1 MMNDDVKQLGVTLAL
16 GLAGAGLATAAGL
29 PAAALIGATV
39 ATSVAAAAGLRL
51 RMDPHLRN
59 FGFATIGLSLGSG
72 VGPGILADLGHWGF
86 SLAVLCVSLAVTLWM
101 GALILRRGFGIG
113 QGTAVLATSPG
124 AMSYALAIA
133 EEGRGDATAIMVI
146 QSLRLFLLASVLPV
160 LIWALVEAPVLPVH
174 VVMGVVPFAALLVV
188 ASGSGW
194 ALARLG
200 LPAAWL
206 IAGFATSGVAHGTDL
221 VQGLLPGWAL
231 FAGFALTGATIGAR
245 FSGLNGALL
254 RRYMAA
260 ALVAGGVSALVSFA
274 FAALVAAVT
283 ALPLGQLWVA
293 FAPGGV
299 EAMAAMGLAL
309 GYDPAFVA
317 VHHLVRLAVLFV
329 LVPLFLRR

>member
-1 MMNDDVKQLGVTLAL
+1 MNETMKQLGVTLAL
-16 GLAGAGLATAAGL
+16 GVAGAGLATAAGL

-39 ATSVAAAAGLRL
+39 ATSVAAAAGVSL

-72 VGPGILADLGHWGF
+72 VSPGILADLGHWGF
-86 SLAVLCVSLAVTLWM
+86 SLAVLCVSLAVTLWV
-101 GALILRRGFGIG
+101 GAAILRRGFGIG
-113 QGTAVLATSPG
+113 AETAVLATSPG
-124 AMSYALAIA
+124 ALSYAMAIA

-174 VVMGVVPFAALLVV
+174 VVMGLGPFALLLVA

-194 ALARLG
+194 VLARWG

-206 IAGFATSGVAHGTDL
+206 IAGFATSGVAHGTGL
-221 VQGLLPGWAL
+221 VQGFLPGWAL
-231 FAGFALTGATIGAR
+231 FAGFTLTGAAIGAR
-245 FSGLNGALL
+245 FSGLRVVTLK
-254 RRYMAA
+254 RYAGA
-260 ALVAGGVSALVSFA
+260 ALVAGGASALISFA

>member
-1 MMNDDVKQLGVTLAL
+1 MMNEQVKQLGVTLAL

-39 ATSVAAAAGLRL
+39 ATSVAAAAGMRL

-86 SLAVLCVSLAVTLWM
+86 SLAVLCVSLAVTLWV

-113 QGTAVLATSPG
+113 RETAVLGTSPG

-174 VVMGVVPFAALLVV
+174 AVMGLGAFAALLVV

-206 IAGFATSGVAHGTDL
+206 IAGFATSGVAHGTGL

-245 FSGLNGALL
+245 FSGLSAALL
-254 RRYMAA
+254 RRYAGA
-260 ALVAGGVSALVSFA
+260 ALVAGGVSALISFA
-274 FAALVAAVT
+274 FAALVASVT

>member
-1 MMNDDVKQLGVTLAL
+1 MNETMKQLGVTLAL

-39 ATSVAAAAGLRL
+39 ATSAAAWGGMRL

-72 VGPGILADLGHWGF
+72 VGPNILADLGHWAF
-86 SLAVLCVSLAVTLWM
+86 SLMALALSLLATLWL
-101 GALILRRGFGIG
+101 GAAILRRGFGLDRD
-113 QGTAVLATSPG
+113 TAVLATSPG
-124 AMSYALAIA
+124 AMSYALAIV
-133 EEGRGDATAIMVI
+133 EEGRGNGTAIMVI

-160 LIWALVEAPVLPVH
+160 LIWALAEAPVLPDRAQ
-174 VVMGVVPFAALLVV
+174 MGLTAFAALLAV
-188 ASGSGW
+188 AALSGW
-194 ALARLG
+194 GLARWG

-206 IAGFATSGVAHGTDL
+206 IAGFLVSGISHGAGWTP
-221 VQGLLPGWAL
+221 GLLPDWAL
-231 FAGFALTGATIGAR
+231 FVGFAITGASIGAR
-245 FSGLNGALL
+245 FVGLGMASLL
-254 RRYMAA
+254 AHGRA
-260 ALVAGGVSALVSFA
+260 ALVAGTVSALVA
-274 FAALVAAVT
+274 GLFAAPVAALT
-283 ALPLGQLWVA
+283 GLPLGQLWVA

-329 LVPLFLRR
+329 IVPLFLRR

>member
-1 MMNDDVKQLGVTLAL
+1 MMNEAVKQLGVTLAL

-59 FGFATIGLSLGSG
+59 VGFATIGLSLGSG
-72 VGPGILADLGHWGF
+72 VGPGILGDLGHWGF
-86 SLAVLCVSLAVTLWM
+86 SLAVLCLSLAVTLWV
-101 GALILRRGFGIG
+101 GTLILRRGFGIG
-113 QGTAVLATSPG
+113 QETAVLATSPG

-133 EEGRGDATAIMVI
+133 EEGRGDATAIMMI

-174 VVMGVVPFAALLVV
+174 VVMGLVPFAVLLGV
-188 ASGSGW
+188 ASVSGW
-194 ALARLG
+194 ALARMG

-206 IAGFATSGVAHGTDL
+206 IAGFATSGVAHGVGL
-221 VQGLLPGWAL
+221 VQGLLPAWAL

-245 FSGLNGALL
+245 FSGLNLAVL
-254 RRYMAA
+254 RRYLGA
-260 ALVAGGVSALVSFA
+260 ALVAGGVSALISLV

-299 EAMAAMGLAL
+299 EAMAAIGLAL

>member
-1 MMNDDVKQLGVTLAL
+1 MMNETVKQLGVTLAL

-39 ATSVAAAAGLRL
+39 ATSVAAAAGMRL

-72 VGPGILADLGHWGF
+72 VGPGILGDLGHWGF
-86 SLAVLCVSLAVTLWM
+86 SLAVLCLSLAVTLWV
-101 GALILRRGFGIG
+101 GTLILRRGFGIG
-113 QGTAVLATSPG
+113 QETAVLATSPG

-133 EEGRGDATAIMVI
+133 EEGRGDATAIMMI

-174 VVMGVVPFAALLVV
+174 VVMGLVPFAVLLGV
-188 ASGSGW
+188 ASVSGW

-206 IAGFATSGVAHGTDL
+206 IAGFATSGVAHGVGL
-221 VQGLLPGWAL
+221 VQGLLPAWAL
-231 FAGFALTGATIGAR
+231 FVGFALTGATIGAR
-245 FSGLNGALL
+245 FSGLNLAVL
-254 RRYMAA
+254 RRYSGA
-260 ALVAGGVSALVSFA
+260 ALVAGGVSALISLV
-274 FAALVAAVT
+274 FAALVAVVT
-283 ALPLGQLWVA
+283 SLPLGQLWVA

-299 EAMAAMGLAL
+299 EAMAAIGLAL